1 MKSPAATL
9 NPIPQTPP
17 PASTSID
24 CCPGTYRALS
34 PFGLLL
40 EANNSGSD
48 IRELALTHLCQLI
61 WKYRLIVLRGFSPL
75 EQEALSDYC
84 ATWGE
89 ILSWNFGTVLNL
101 VVHDNPENY
110 LFTNGNVPFHW
121 DGAFA
126 TAVPRFL
133 FFQCLEAPA
142 LGNGGETLFCDTTQI
157 WQDANSLQREVWKKI
172 EITYRTQKVAH
183 YGGKITVP
191 LVSEHPITGETTLRF
206 AEPVDPYN
214 YLNPIFL
221 EVAGLPAQQ
230 HEQFLRQLIIKL
242 YLPQNC
248 LAHEW
253 QPGDILVADNHALLH
268 GRHPFKSKSSRH
280 LQRVHII

>member
-1 MKSPAATL
+1 MTL
-9 NPIPQTPP
+9 
-17 PASTSID
+17 STRPKLSVKLK
-24 CCPGTYRALS
+24 YRTLS

-40 EANNSGSD
+40 EATNSGSE
-48 IRELALTHLCQLI
+48 IRELSPTQLCQLI
-61 WKYRLIVLRGFSPL
+61 WEHRLIVLRGFSLL
-75 EQEALSDYC
+75 EQEALSSYC

-89 ILSWNFGTVLNL
+89 LLSWDFGKVLNL

-133 FFQCLEAPA
+133 FFQCLKAPA
-142 LGNGGETLFCDTTQI
+142 LGSGGETLFCDTTRV
-157 WQDANSLQREVWKKI
+157 WQKANPLQREVWKTI
-172 EITYRTQKVAH
+172 EINYCTQKVAH

-191 LVSEHPITGETTLRF
+191 LVSEHPLTGNTTLRF
-206 AEPVDPYN
+206 AEPVDPDG
-214 YLNPIFL
+214 YLNPLFL
-221 EVAGLPAQQ
+221 EVAGLPAEQ
-230 HEQFLRQLIIKL
+230 HDQFLSELIATL

-248 LAHEW
+248 FAHEW
-253 QPGDILVADNHALLH
+253 HEGDILVADNHALLH
-268 GRHPFKSKSSRH
+268 GRRPFKSNSSRH